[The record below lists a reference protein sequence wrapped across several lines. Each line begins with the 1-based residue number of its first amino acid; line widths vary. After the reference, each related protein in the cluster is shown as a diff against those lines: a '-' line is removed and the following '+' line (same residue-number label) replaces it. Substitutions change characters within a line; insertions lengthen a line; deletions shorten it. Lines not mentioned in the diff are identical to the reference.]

1 MRKKSLVAMGLAG
14 VMTIGMCVPVLAA
27 DEPPLEWKNSVDA
40 NESKDATTITGTVD
54 STYTINIPSK
64 ISEDVLVD
72 TGLTISASNLNLVE
86 NKKLKISVDDVS
98 VKMKLKDSSVTDGV
112 DIYSIALSKDGT
124 TALTSEN
131 LVVAE
136 FSGKGTGSDGT
147 DEAVLKSTP
156 TVKNSNLNAGDYSGT
171 VTFSVAYQ

>member
-1 MRKKSLVAMGLAG
+1 MGLAG
-14 VMTIGMCVPVLAA
+14 IMTIGMCVPVLAA
-27 DEPPLEWKNSVDA
+27 DEPPLVWENSVEA
-40 NESKDATTITGTVD
+40 NNAKNATTITGTVD

-72 TGLTISASNLNLVE
+72 TGLTISASDLNLVE

-98 VKMKLKDSSVTDGV
+98 VNMKLKDSSVTEGV
-112 DIYSIALSKDGT
+112 DTYSIALSKDGT
-124 TALTSEN
+124 NPLTNEN
-131 LVVAE
+131 LVIAE

-147 DEAVLKSTP
+147 DEAVLKSIS
-156 TVKNSNLNAGDYSGT
+156 TVKSSNLNAGDYSGT